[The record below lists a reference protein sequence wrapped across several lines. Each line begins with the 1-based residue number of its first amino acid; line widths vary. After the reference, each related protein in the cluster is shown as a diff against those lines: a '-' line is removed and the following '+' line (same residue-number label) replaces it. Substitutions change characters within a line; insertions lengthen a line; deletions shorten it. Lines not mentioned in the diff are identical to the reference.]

1 METKLKAK
9 FPLGPPNPI
18 LFNARYMISRDLRL
32 MGCNPQLL
40 LWDFKVDVRLSQ
52 KQLRRAGF
60 DKDTVREAAA
70 SKLLDTL
77 LEQRMRELATGGN
90 LKTELAWIYDAVGL
104 RTQSASSSSA
114 Y

>member
-1 METKLKAK
+1 
-9 FPLGPPNPI
+9 
-18 LFNARYMISRDLRL
+18 
-32 MGCNPQLL
+32 MGCTARQILL
-40 LWDFKVDVRLSQ
+40 DFGVDVEYIEEAGFSQ
-52 KQLRRAGF
+52 EQLRTAGF
-60 DKDTVREAAA
+60 DKDTVREAAE